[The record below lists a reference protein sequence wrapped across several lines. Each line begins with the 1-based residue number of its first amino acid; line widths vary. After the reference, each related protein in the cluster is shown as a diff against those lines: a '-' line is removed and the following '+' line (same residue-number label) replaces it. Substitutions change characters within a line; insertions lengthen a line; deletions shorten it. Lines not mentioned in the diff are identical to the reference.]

1 MKVFINDVEHQVE
14 EGLTVR
20 QLLEALNLIDLR
32 GWAVAINEQIVQRDL
47 FADFVLSPKDRILL
61 VLSLIHISEPTR
73 L

>member
-14 EGLTVR
+14 EGMTVR
-20 QLLEALNLIDLR
+20 QLLEVLNLIDLR

-61 VLSLIHISEPTR
+61 LQATQGG
-73 L
+73 

>member
-1 MKVFINDVEHQVE
+1 MKVFVNEVERQVE
-14 EGLTVR
+14 EGMTVR

-61 VLSLIHISEPTR
+61 LQATQGG
-73 L
+73 

>member
-14 EGLTVR
+14 EGMTVR

-61 VLSLIHISEPTR
+61 LQATQGG
-73 L
+73 

>member
-14 EGLTVR
+14 DGMTVR

-32 GWAVAINEQIVQRDL
+32 GWAVAINEKIVQRDL

-61 VLSLIHISEPTR
+61 LQATQGG
-73 L
+73 

>member
-14 EGLTVR
+14 EGMTVR

-47 FADFVLSPKDRILL
+47 FADFVLSPKDRIILL
-61 VLSLIHISEPTR
+61 QATQGG
-73 L
+73 

>member
-14 EGLTVR
+14 EGVTVR

-32 GWAVAINEQIVQRDL
+32 GWAVAINEKIVQRDL

-61 VLSLIHISEPTR
+61 LQATQGG
-73 L
+73 

>member
-14 EGLTVR
+14 EGVTVR

-61 VLSLIHISEPTR
+61 LQATQGG
-73 L
+73 

>member
-14 EGLTVR
+14 EGGTVR

-47 FADFVLSPKDRILL
+47 FADFVLSPKDRIILL
-61 VLSLIHISEPTR
+61 QATQGG
-73 L
+73 

>member
-14 EGLTVR
+14 EGMTVR
-20 QLLEALNLIDLR
+20 QLLEELNLIDLR

-61 VLSLIHISEPTR
+61 LQATQGG
-73 L
+73 

>member
-14 EGLTVR
+14 EGVTVR

-47 FADFVLSPKDRILL
+47 FADFVLSPKDRIILL
-61 VLSLIHISEPTR
+61 QATQGG
-73 L
+73 

>member
-14 EGLTVR
+14 EGMTVR

-32 GWAVAINEQIVQRDL
+32 GWALAINEQLVQRDL

-61 VLSLIHISEPTR
+61 LQATQGG
-73 L
+73 

>member
-1 MKVFINDVEHQVE
+1 MKVFTNDVEHQVE
-14 EGLTVR
+14 EGMTVR

-61 VLSLIHISEPTR
+61 LQATQGG
-73 L
+73 